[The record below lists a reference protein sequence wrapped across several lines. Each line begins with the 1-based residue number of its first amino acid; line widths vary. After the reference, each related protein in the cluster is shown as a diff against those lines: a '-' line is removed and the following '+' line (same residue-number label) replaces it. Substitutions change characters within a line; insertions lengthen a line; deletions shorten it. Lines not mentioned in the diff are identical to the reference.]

1 MLPHSVSVGFIQ
13 LRLPPILPSSCQCG
27 YIDMCASTHLSI
39 SHPPLIHLAVHP
51 HIHPSSIHPFTHPST
66 AYLPI
71 NSPPHTH
78 IYASQPLIHLL
89 PTSPPTPPSLVH
101 LPIHPFIHLSI
112 HPPIHH
118 PLTYPSL
125 HLLSVFVDPIACS
138 GFSDLFCDGHRS
150 YRGEIPSSG
159 GSGGT

>member
-1 MLPHSVSVGFIQ
+1 MSVGFIQ

-112 HPPIHH
+112 YLYVFFLSRLMVCFRLGASEFRMRPKIKAI
-118 PLTYPSL
+118 
-125 HLLSVFVDPIACS
+125 LLSS
-138 GFSDLFCDGHRS
+138 
-150 YRGEIPSSG
+150 RGVQCAAIK
-159 GSGGT
+159 TRR